1 MPSPVSP
8 GPQAATTTAPTPEP
22 TPQDRATL
30 PGAEPAALAAGRVT
44 DTRVRTAPTVPSWV
58 LKLVMAVTGTIFA
71 LFLLVHMFGNL
82 KVFTG
87 AEHFNEYA
95 HWLHTILEP
104 FLPWNGVLWILRVV
118 LSISLVAHVVA
129 AVLLKARA
137 RKSRGKVPRKRLPL
151 KTFAGRNMLVTGI
164 VLFAFIVFHLLD
176 LTVGTPGVAPESY
189 TAGTTEASFAYQNL
203 VASFQRP
210 AAAAFYIVALLT
222 LFLHLAHGLVTVVH
236 DLGMTGRRTR
246 AVAFAAGGALALAI
260 LLGNILIPVAVLT
273 GVVK

>member
-1 MPSPVSP
+1 MPSPVST
-8 GPQAATTTAPTPEP
+8 GPQAAPAAPPRANAT
-22 TPQDRATL
+22 ATL
-30 PGAEPAALAAGRVT
+30 PGAEPAALATGRVT
-44 DTRVRTAPTVPSWV
+44 DSRIRTAPTVPSWV
-58 LKLVMAVTGTIFA
+58 LKLIMAVTGTIFA

-104 FLPWNGVLWILRVV
+104 FLPWNGVLWILRIV
-118 LSISLVAHVVA
+118 LSVSLVAHVVA
-129 AVLLKARA
+129 AFVLKARA
-137 RKSRGKVPRKRLPL
+137 RKSRGKVARKRLPL

-164 VLFAFIVFHLLD
+164 VLFAFIVFHLMD
-176 LTVGTPGVAPESY
+176 LTLGTTGVAPASY

-203 VASFQRP
+203 IASFDRP

>member
-1 MPSPVSP
+1 MTSPVST
-8 GPQAATTTAPTPEP
+8 GPQAAPTTAPRPAP
-22 TPQDRATL
+22 TRAPL
-30 PGAEPAALAAGRVT
+30 PGADPAALATGRIT
-44 DTRVRTAPTVPSWV
+44 DARVRTAPAVPSWV

-87 AEHFNEYA
+87 AEHFNSYA

-104 FLPWNGVLWILRVV
+104 FLPWNGVLWILRIV
-118 LSISLVAHVVA
+118 LGVSLIAHVVA
-129 AVLLKARA
+129 AVMLKLRA
-137 RKSRGKVPRKRLPL
+137 RKSRGTIPRKRLPL

-164 VLFAFIVFHLLD
+164 VLFAFIVFHLMD
-176 LTVGTPGVAPESY
+176 LTLGTTGVAPQTY

-203 VASFQRP
+203 IASFQRP

-236 DLGMTGRRTR
+236 DLGMTGKRTR
-246 AVAFAAGGALALAI
+246 AMSFAVGGAMALAI

>member
-8 GPQAATTTAPTPEP
+8 GQQAAPAAAPPRAHAP
-22 TPQDRATL
+22 ATL
-30 PGAEPAALAAGRVT
+30 PGADPAALSTGRIT
-44 DTRVRTAPTVPSWV
+44 NTRIRKAPTVPSWV
-58 LKLVMAVTGTIFA
+58 LKLIMAVTGTIFA

-104 FLPWNGVLWILRVV
+104 FLPWNGVLWILRIV
-118 LSISLVAHVVA
+118 LMVGLIGHVVA
-129 AVLLKARA
+129 AVLLKQRA
-137 RKSRGKVPRKRLPL
+137 RKSRGKVARKRLPL

-164 VLFAFIVFHLLD
+164 VLFAFIVFHIMD
-176 LTVGTPGVAPESY
+176 LTLGTTGVAPESY

-203 VASFQRP
+203 VASFERP

-222 LFLHLAHGLVTVVH
+222 LFLHLGHGLVTVVH
-236 DLGMTGRRTR
+236 DLGMTGKRTR
-246 AVAFAAGGALALAI
+246 AIAFAIGGALALAI